1 MALDLL
7 RLNKIYKFYIIYLIL
22 EQEMSKKKWFGI
34 IFLILSY
41 CEFGNFVYSKASSTN
56 VQIISH
62 GSMSPICCEDKNL
75 DKKVV
80 FNGKSTSY
88 FLPR

>member
-1 MALDLL
+1 
-7 RLNKIYKFYIIYLIL
+7 
-22 EQEMSKKKWFGI
+22 MSKKKWFGI

>member
-1 MALDLL
+1 
-7 RLNKIYKFYIIYLIL
+7 
-22 EQEMSKKKWFGI
+22 MSKKKWFGI

-75 DKKVV
+75 DKI
-80 FNGKSTSY
+80 
-88 FLPR
+88 